1 MTRINLVPVEE
12 LSDQHLIAEY
22 HELPRVAK
30 QKISIKGAPDKYC
43 LGKNHMKWARKH
55 LLFTLS
61 RYYSICDEM
70 YHRGFAV
77 KYPYVEFLDFCL
89 ASPIA
94 KEFVW
99 RNYNLTEEDTALSR
113 NRLIEKYR
121 LRPDW
126 YRWTGRCKPLYYR
139 KEEV

>member
-61 RYYSICDEM
+61 RYNLICDEM
-70 YHRGFAV
+70 CHRGFTV
-77 KYPYVEFLDFCL
+77 NYPYPEFRGFCL
-89 ASPIA
+89 DSHIV
-94 KEFVW
+94 KEFIW
-99 RNYNLTEEDTALSR
+99 QDYDPTEGDIALSR
-113 NRLIEKYR
+113 NRLIEKYH

-126 YRWTGRCKPLYYR
+126 YRWTGRCKPVYYER
-139 KEEV
+139 EEE